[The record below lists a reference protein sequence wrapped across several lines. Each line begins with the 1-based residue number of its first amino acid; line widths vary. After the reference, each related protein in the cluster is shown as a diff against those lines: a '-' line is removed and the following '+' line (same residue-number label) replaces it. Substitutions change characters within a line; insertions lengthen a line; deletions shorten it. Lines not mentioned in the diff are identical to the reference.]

1 MYLYSEPISDNW
13 RTSME
18 NYELVKYLIIDF
30 LSSPQF
36 SSSKTHQW
44 HFVVNPTCVI

>member
-36 SSSKTHQW
+36 SSW
-44 HFVVNPTCVI
+44 VRPTNDILL